1 MAQQGASKDTW
12 KCRLLSL
19 PAEMENKI
27 YRYTLTT
34 PEDIE
39 IRSAADLPVGPG
51 LLRTCRRESRA
62 ARLLAVLCTAIAN
75 TLYPEIR
82 PEAIGIYYH
91 ENDFAFPIQNF
102 NADCYIKFCKSSRN
116 RLMSSHIFR
125 IYEARTGSWPNLVRW
140 LKAWWDYEC
149 RSLEPPEKERRQGDT
164 LCCPLVR
171 YRPSRS

>member
-51 LLRTCRRESRA
+51 LLRTCRQ
-62 ARLLAVLCTAIAN
+62 
-75 TLYPEIR
+75 IR